1 MSKNPT
7 GALANPNAARDH
19 ARSMGG
25 TVVEAMP
32 TLPPAAPGLPAG
44 VTPDALLWEETL
56 APGGYATRRLP
67 RGSRLRLLDMKGD
80 ACASLQIFN
89 AEMPTERYSF
99 ADTVKIQW
107 NAYLAQGKFLLS
119 DMGRVLM
126 SIAEDTTT
134 QDNGAG
140 THDTFSGTSNAYTN
154 AAKYGDGRNSGQF
167 PNGRDR
173 FLLGAAKHGLQR
185 RDIHAAVT
193 LFKGARIADD
203 GTIQPQIGPFEP
215 DREVVL
221 RAEMEVI
228 VVIANVPH
236 VLDPRPDYT
245 VTPLRLTAW
254 RGLVAAEDDPI
265 RNATPEGLRAFLNV
279 EDYYRR

>member
-1 MSKNPT
+1 MTTAPSAT
-7 GALANPNAARDH
+7 LANPNAARDH
-19 ARSMGG
+19 ARAQGG

-32 TLPPAAPGLPAG
+32 VLPPVAPDLPEGVAAA
-44 VTPDALLWEETL
+44 DLLWEETI
-56 APGGYATRRLP
+56 APGGYATRRLH
-67 RGSRLRLLDMKGD
+67 RGARLRLVDTKGD

-107 NAYLAQGKFLLS
+107 NAYLEKGKFLLS

-126 SIAEDTTT
+126 SIAEDTT
-134 QDNGAG
+134 GG
-140 THDTFSGTSNAYTN
+140 KHDTFSGTSNAYTN
-154 AAKYGDGRNSGQF
+154 AAKYGDGRNSGAF

-203 GTIQPQIGPFEP
+203 GTIVPDVGPFEP
-215 DREVVL
+215 GREVIL

-254 RGLVAAEDDPI
+254 RGPVAAEDDPI
-265 RNATPEGLRAFLNV
+265 RTATPEGLRAFLNV